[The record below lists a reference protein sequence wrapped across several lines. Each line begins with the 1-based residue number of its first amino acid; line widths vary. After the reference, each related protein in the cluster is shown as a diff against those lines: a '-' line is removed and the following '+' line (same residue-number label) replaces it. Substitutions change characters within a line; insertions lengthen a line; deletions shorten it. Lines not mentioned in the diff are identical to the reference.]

1 MKDYF
6 ENLLDQLS
14 KRSVDVVKKDILIE
28 EQVIGSFFEPY
39 SVRED
44 ILQLYRRYQKFTL
57 SWFSSIEKYQGYP
70 GETYSGYI
78 EFIPYGLLEENH
90 EELIEIMHEVYDVNE
105 DELQI
110 RSDIENWYPI
120 FRFPNG
126 DYFCLDGRNGEIVF
140 FDHEIYEYEDAS
152 ESLHG
157 LIIAESINDLFE
169 KWSRCF
175 FVDIYDWTVGVSEKG
190 IDLSLPVYQK
200 FIKEWEL

>member
-110 RSDIENWYPI
+110 RSDI
-120 FRFPNG
+120 
-126 DYFCLDGRNGEIVF
+126 
-140 FDHEIYEYEDAS
+140 
-152 ESLHG
+152 
-157 LIIAESINDLFE
+157 
-169 KWSRCF
+169 
-175 FVDIYDWTVGVSEKG
+175 
-190 IDLSLPVYQK
+190 
-200 FIKEWEL
+200 